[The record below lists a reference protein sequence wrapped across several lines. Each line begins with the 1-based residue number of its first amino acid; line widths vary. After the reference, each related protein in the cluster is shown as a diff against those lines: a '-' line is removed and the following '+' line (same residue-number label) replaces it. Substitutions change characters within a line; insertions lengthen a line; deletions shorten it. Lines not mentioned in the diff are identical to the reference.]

1 MTDVKGLAECKEIGG
16 VEVTESIKYLGM
28 TLFCDRQKTLRAAKS
43 KMKKYMIYLKRKIF
57 S

>member
-28 TLFCDRQKTLRAAKS
+28 TLFCDRQKTLIAAK
-43 KMKKYMIYLKRKIF
+43 
-57 S
+57 